1 MRLSLGEGE
10 CASGWNVRVAGCK
23 AGLALKRGVRL
34 VIAASVAEVGAFHGG
49 EL

>member
-1 MRLSLGEGE
+1 
-10 CASGWNVRVAGCK
+10 
-23 AGLALKRGVRL
+23 LALKRGVRL